1 MLTPYRQFK
10 PAELYLGIDNPPP
23 RLSEEEEGQSTDKIN
38 GFRATGCEFL
48 DTFLN
53 NLYIY
58 GLHSGKFHANLL
70 GIKSIALSYTI
81 ETLTGM
87 RYIPFTAEC
96 TLLMA
101 DDLIN
106 RKPKDLVK
114 MANRLGFTTYSGFF
128 RFLKRYTKKSPT
140 GIIRHRLNR
149 EEYEQLL
156 LKWKL
161 LEASAEKYP

>member
-70 GIKSIALSYTI
+70 GIESIA
-81 ETLTGM
+81 
-87 RYIPFTAEC
+87 FTAEC